1 MSIFIPPAITDF
13 TFLREVVACGG
24 AVAADE
30 VERLELVDVEGAGVP
45 GSFVKWRL
53 EKMVSTTSELTQQ
66 LWLLQGFN

>member
-1 MSIFIPPAITDF
+1 MSNFIPPAITDF

-30 VERLELVDVEGAGVP
+30 VERLELVDVEAAGVP

-53 EKMVSTTSELTQQ
+53 EETGPYTFRLLLLLS
-66 LWLLQGFN
+66 WLSI